1 MSPKTK
7 FLQMHVQK
15 KGRGWRLALLI
26 LGAEAVGRLDL
37 LKHIHGDNHE

>member
-15 KGRGWRLALLI
+15 KGRGWFFALLI
-26 LGAEAVGRLDL
+26 LGAEAAGRLDL
-37 LKHIHGDNHE
+37 LKQIRGDRYE